1 MDQTSKLQLSLK
13 SVKEIQVD
21 SQIMESSLKSS
32 NEVRVKSQ
40 SSKQVLVKTQVLW

>member
-21 SQIMESSLKSS
+21 SQIMESSLKSL
-32 NEVRVKSQ
+32 NQIELKF
-40 SSKQVLVKTQVLW
+40 QVF